1 MINNIKI
8 DNFKCLNNEDIQ
20 FKPLTIITGLNSSGK
35 STLIQT
41 ILFPLSKMNKAGE
54 RLLSD
59 RISSDFAS
67 LKNKYTNSK
76 EVTGSI
82 NNNLAFKIT
91 ENDSYTIEQSQ
102 FPVKLEENCY
112 YLSANRIG
120 VEKTSKVS
128 VDYKVGGDGEFVFAT
143 FENEKSTPLDDSL
156 IKDKNSASFT
166 LAAQVDFWLSYI
178 TDLKTE
184 LKTERRS
191 NDFIEISFNSDGLN
205 NLSPINLGTG
215 VSYLAK
221 IIITCLRAQKDNV
234 IIIEN
239 PEIHLHPASQAK
251 LGEFFAF
258 IANAGIQIII
268 ETHCEH
274 LINRV
279 IYEVYKQR
287 IVSDSVSILYKEGVQ
302 KPFKAIKLKSDGKFY
317 EDFPEGFFDATLS
330 ELIEME

>member
-8 DNFKCLNNEDIQ
+8 SNFKCLHNEDIQ

-35 STLIQT
+35 STLLQT
-41 ILFPLSKMNKAGE
+41 ILSPLSKLNKAGE

-67 LKNKYTNSK
+67 LKNKYVNSK
-76 EVTGSI
+76 EVSGSI
-82 NNNLAFKIT
+82 NNNLMFNIS
-91 ENDSYTIEQSQ
+91 ENDSYSIEGSG
-102 FPVKLEENCY
+102 FSLKLEENCY

-120 VEKTSKVS
+120 VEKTTKISY
-128 VDYKVGGDGEFVFAT
+128 DYKVGCDGEFVFST
-143 FENEKSTPLDDSL
+143 FENEKSNALNDNL

-166 LAAQVDFWLSYI
+166 LAAQVDYWLSYI
-178 TDLKTE
+178 TGLKTE

-191 NDFIEISFNSDGLN
+191 NDFVEISFNSDGLN

-215 VSYLAK
+215 VSYLVK
-221 IIITCLRAQKDNV
+221 IIIVCLRAQNNGV

-239 PEIHLHPASQAK
+239 PEIHLHPAGQAK

-258 IANAGIQIII
+258 IANAGIQVVI

-279 IYEVYKQR
+279 IYEVYKKR
-287 IVSDSVSILYKEGVQ
+287 IASDAVSILYKDGVQ
-302 KPFKAIKLKSDGKFY
+302 NPFKAIELKSDGKFY

-330 ELIEME
+330 ELLEME